1 MKKIAAII
9 CLAIFSL
16 PALKAQESTF
26 NLGDQVVNIG
36 IGLGSVYAIGSYYT
50 TTVPPISISYEK
62 AIVDE
67 ILEKGVIGV
76 GGYVGYTSY
85 KYHYIF
91 STYDYGWKYTN
102 IILGARGN
110 FHYPLVDKLDTYL
123 GMLMGYNIRIA
134 KEFGTFGTDVNPD
147 RGSLALAGYLGAR
160 YYFSEKFAAFAELG
174 YGISYLTLGI
184 SLKL

>member
-9 CLAIFSL
+9 FLTVFLL
-16 PALKAQESTF
+16 PVLKAQESTF

-36 IGLGSVYAIGSYYT
+36 IGLGSHYAFSSYYS
-50 TTVPPISISYEK
+50 TTVPPISLSYEK

-67 ILEKGVIGV
+67 IIEKGVIGV
-76 GGYVGYTSY
+76 GAYAGYRAY
-85 KYHYIF
+85 KY
-91 STYDYGWKYTN
+91 TYYLSDYGWKYTD
-102 IILGARGN
+102 IIIGARGN
-110 FHYPLVDKLDTYL
+110 FHYPFVDKLDTYL
-123 GMLMGYNIRIA
+123 GVLLGYRITISKSWGPWGA
-134 KEFGTFGTDVNPD
+134 DTDPD
-147 RGSLALAGYLGAR
+147 SGGIAFAGYLGAR